1 MSRKLTVRATGAMVI
16 VLQELLLRSDSIPSE
31 RGELL
36 DLLWER
42 VNEEFVLAT
51 PFMSPCSSV
60 HDSEQ
65 EFTPSDD
72 NDDDGGEWM

>member
-1 MSRKLTVRATGAMVI
+1 MV
-16 VLQELLLRSDSIPSE
+16 VLQQLLRRPDGIPSDN
-31 RGELL
+31 RELL